1 MSRLLLVAAA
11 LSFLVSPPAWPQDEA
26 IAPSTTATTAT
37 AAEPETLVEPPRR
50 AIDSED
56 LSAYADGL
64 IDAAM
69 EREGIAGITVAIV
82 DRHGPLL
89 LRGHGIA
96 ALSPPR
102 AVDPQ
107 DTLFRIASISK
118 TFTYLLGLKLVDAG
132 RIDLDQPVNDHL
144 PETLRLPDDGYPPVL
159 LRHLFTHTAGFED
172 TAVGHVFF
180 DQAERVPTAGDYL
193 RNHRPRRVREPG
205 TVAVYSNYSVALLGA
220 LIAHVAGSDF
230 PDLAE
235 RELFEPLAMHDTTF
249 REPFAADDAR
259 NADQRLHG
267 RWSEGFKRTGG
278 SFKAQRFE
286 HAIHGAPSGAASST
300 AADMGR
306 YMRML
311 LGGGELDGVRVL
323 STTAYEK
330 LLSPPLFRNA
340 PEVGG
345 FAYGFFQGRFGEVTT
360 LGHGGATFWFHSA
373 LLIAPELDVGVFISS
388 NTDTGRRFVADFPRR
403 ILERYFPRARADGAS
418 AVPAGFDA
426 ARFAGNYNSKRSNYS
441 RSERPFTLTT
451 VKVSAADDNSLVI
464 HAGGI
469 VSRWIPEG
477 GLVFRAAEGQ
487 GRIVFFAD
495 GAGRIQGY
503 ANAQGHNVFERAGP
517 FAAVDAFGIVLALT
531 GLTALLVLVGAWLRR
546 RKRDPAG
553 PAARRAARWLY
564 LTAAVWLLYTG
575 TFGWYL
581 RGALAD
587 TIAVHYAW
595 PGQLLPVLLW
605 AWPVLVLLTAIAVLQ
620 LGSVLPAHAWGFWR
634 RLRHL
639 GAVAIFALACWL
651 LWSWNLVGWK
661 L

>member
-1 MSRLLLVAAA
+1 MSRLLLAAVAA
-11 LSFLVSPPAWPQDEA
+11 LSFLVSPAAWPQAEA
-26 IAPSTTATTAT
+26 TPPATAATTAV
-37 AAEPETLVEPPRR
+37 EPETTAEPPQR
-50 AIDSED
+50 AIDSVD

-69 EREGIAGITVAIV
+69 EREGIAGVTVAIV

-89 LRGHGIA
+89 LRGYGMA
-96 ALSPPR
+96 ALSPQR

-132 RIDLDQPVNDHL
+132 QLDLDQPVNRYL
-144 PETLRLPDDGYPPVL
+144 PETLQLPDDGYPPVL
-159 LRHLFTHTAGFED
+159 VRHLFTHTAGFED
-172 TAVGHVFF
+172 SAIGHIFH
-180 DQAERVPTAGDYL
+180 DRADRVPTAEAYL
-193 RNHRPRRVREPG
+193 REHRPRRVREPG

-220 LIAHVAGSDF
+220 LVAHVAGADF
-230 PDLAE
+230 PELAE
-235 RELFEPLAMHDTTF
+235 RELFQPLAMRDTTF
-249 REPFAADDAR
+249 REPFAAGDAR
-259 NADQRLHG
+259 NAPEHLHG
-267 RWSEGFKRTGG
+267 RWSDGFKRAGG

-286 HAIHGAPSGAASST
+286 HAIHAAPSGAASST

-306 YMRML
+306 YLRML
-311 LGGGELDGVRVL
+311 LRGGELDGVRVL
-323 STTAYEK
+323 SDSAYQR

-345 FAYGFFQGRFGEVTT
+345 FAFGFFHNRLGDIVT

-373 LLIAPELDVGVFISS
+373 LVLAPELDVGIFIST
-388 NTDTGRRFVADFPRR
+388 NTNTGRRFAADFPRR
-403 ILERYFPRARADGAS
+403 ILERYFPQARAS
-418 AVPAGFDA
+418 SVPTVPAGFDA
-426 ARFAGNYNSKRSNYS
+426 TRFAGNYNSKRSNYS
-441 RSERPFTLTT
+441 RSERPFTLNT
-451 VKVSAADDNSLVI
+451 VKIAAADDNSLI
-464 HAGGI
+464 ITAGGEA
-469 VSRWIPEG
+469 SRWIPESER
-477 GLVFRAAEGQ
+477 VFRAAEGQ

-495 GAGRIQGY
+495 EDGRIQGY
-503 ANAQGHNVFERAGP
+503 ANAPGHNVFERAGA
-517 FAAVDAFGIVLALT
+517 FSVLDAFGIVLALA

-546 RKRDPAG
+546 RRRDPAS
-553 PAARRAARWLY
+553 PSARAAAGWLY
-564 LTAAVWLLYTG
+564 FTALVWLVYTA

-605 AWPVLVLLTAIAVLQ
+605 TWPLLVLLTAVAVLQ
-620 LGSVLPAHAWGFWR
+620 LRSVLRAREWGFWR
-634 RLRHL
+634 RLRHVS
-639 GAVAIFALACWL
+639 AVAIFTLACWL